1 MLQITW
7 LGHANFEIKF
17 ESGEVLLLD
26 PWIEGNPA
34 YPKDYKIERA
44 DAIAVSHGHGDH
56 MGDVVPLAKRF
67 GSKVAAMVEVAGFC
81 ASKGVKNT
89 IAFNKGGTVDLG
101 FVKLTMTHA
110 LHSSSISDGDK
121 MIYGGEPVGFV
132 LTFNDGRRAYFA
144 GDTAIFSELALY
156 AEIYHPELAFL
167 PIGDFY
173 TMGPEEAA
181 YAARLLKV
189 KTIIPMHYGTFP
201 VLTGRPEQLEEK
213 LSGTGI
219 QVLTLKQGQPITW

>member
-1 MLQITW
+1 MNITW
-7 LGHANFEIKF
+7 LGHAAFEIQF

-34 YPKDYKIERA
+34 YPKDHKVQRA

-56 MGDVVPLAKRF
+56 LGSVVPLAKQF
-67 GSKVAAMVEVAGFC
+67 GSKVFAMVEVAGFC

-89 IAFNKGGTVDLG
+89 VGFNKGGTVDLG
-101 FVKLTMTHA
+101 FVKLTMTQA
-110 LHSSSISDGDK
+110 LHSSSITDGDH
-121 MIYGGEPVGFV
+121 IVYGGEPAGFI
-132 LTFNDGRRAYFA
+132 LTFKDGRRAYFA
-144 GDTAIFSELALY
+144 GDTSVFSEMGIY
-156 AEIYHPELAFL
+156 ADLYHPELAFL

-189 KTIIPMHYGTFP
+189 KQVIPMHYGTFP
-201 VLTGRPEQLEEK
+201 VLTGRPEQLEAK

-219 QVLTLKQGQPITW
+219 QVLTVKQGHPITW

>member
-1 MLQITW
+1 MVQITW
-7 LGHANFEIKF
+7 LGHANFELKF

-56 MGDVVPLAKRF
+56 FGDVVSLAKRL
-67 GSKVAAMVEVAGFC
+67 GSKVAAMVEVAGVC
-81 ASKGVKNT
+81 AAKGVKYT
-89 IAFNKGGTVDLG
+89 IGFNKGGTVDLG

-121 MIYGGEPVGFV
+121 MIYGGEPVGFI
-132 LTFNDGRRAYFA
+132 LTFKDGRRAYFA

-156 AEIYHPELAFL
+156 AEIYRPELAFL

-181 YAARLLKV
+181 YAARLLKTKKV
-189 KTIIPMHYGTFP
+189 IPMHYGTFP

-213 LSGTGI
+213 LAGSGI
-219 QVLTLKQGQPITW
+219 QVLAVKPGQSINW

>member
-1 MLQITW
+1 MIQITW

-34 YPKDYKIERA
+34 YPKDYKIEKA

-89 IAFNKGGTVDLG
+89 IGFNKGGTVDLG

-110 LHSSSISDGDK
+110 LHSSSITDGDK
-121 MIYGGEPVGFV
+121 MIYGGEPVGFI
-132 LTFNDGRRAYFA
+132 LTFKDGRRAYFA

-156 AEIYHPELAFL
+156 ADIYHPELAFL
-167 PIGDFY
+167 PIGDHY

-189 KTIIPMHYGTFP
+189 KKIIPMHYGTFP

-213 LSGTGI
+213 LAGTGI